1 MVGYLMKY
9 ACKNCGMHTTVC
21 FPPGETCPLTGP
33 IWSGLELEYVR
44 CFHCGCKEFTK
55 LEAVREKKL
64 PLNPPAC
71 EVTSRILAQRR
82 AVDSRMRLE
91 ILQALK
97 VIVQAL
103 LHEK

>member
-1 MVGYLMKY
+1 MAGYLMKY
-9 ACKNCGMHTTVC
+9 ACKNCGMHTTVS
-21 FPPGETCPLTGP
+21 FPLGEACPLTGVVR
-33 IWSGLELEYVR
+33 SGLGYLR
-44 CFHCGCKEFTK
+44 CLHCGLGDFTK